1 MIVLCIWDLRGY
13 RTDSV
18 ELGARVVVGD
28 SAIVDW
34 PLAAGGVLLVPGATG
49 GLPGVGMGEKTSMIS
64 IGGIDWISVWK
75 LLYNSL
81 RNLSTLSWSV
91 L

>member
-1 MIVLCIWDLRGY
+1 M
-13 RTDSV
+13 
-18 ELGARVVVGD
+18 ELGVIVAGD
-28 SAIVDW
+28 NAIVGW
-34 PLAAGGVLLVPGATG
+34 PLAAGEVLLVPGATG

-64 IGGIDWISVWK
+64 IGGSDWISVWK
-75 LLYNSL
+75 LLYNCL